1 MYCPSSGELCDFDLR
16 RHVLSIIW
24 GAILFL
30 LENARTVLHLKSFMI
45 LTVEGTYCPSSGELY
60 EFDMKRHVLSIIWG
74 AI

>member
-1 MYCPSSGELCDFDLR
+1 VPSQVKTIAL
-16 RHVLSIIW
+16 
-24 GAILFL
+24 LFL